1 MLGILLFAA
10 PAFFLL
16 QQLRTAPQARIT
28 FNIQAYDGHGRYD
41 YDDEDARV
49 KQKHHLAHER
59 QQPLVVPT
67 HTKVLFS
74 ADTPPSQ
81 AHWYGASAF
90 HHGLVGSI
98 EKTGHYRVRCAYRCG
113 IEHMPYPIEVEAKT
127 EKAYLTWHKTH
138 ATLI

>member
-41 YDDEDARV
+41 YDDEDTRV
-49 KQKHHLAHER
+49 KQHHHLAHER

-81 AHWYGASAF
+81 AHWYGASALSSWPGRQ
-90 HHGLVGSI
+90 H
-98 EKTGHYRVRCAYRCG
+98 
-113 IEHMPYPIEVEAKT
+113 
-127 EKAYLTWHKTH
+127 
-138 ATLI
+138 